1 MSDKERG
8 ETKTERVEEELVRVR
23 REKRDAI
30 REAGENP
37 YPNDFK
43 PEDTAGEIIEK
54 LGEKTKEEL
63 EKVKD
68 TFKIA
73 GRLVSKRDF
82 GKASFAHIQDAT
94 GKIQLF
100 FQKDTL
106 GEGFKAIKKYDI
118 GDIIGVKGAPFRTKT
133 DELTIE
139 VAESRLLVKGLRPL
153 PEKWHGLTDIETRYR
168 RRYVDLLV
176 NPEVRGVFETRSRL
190 INAVRS
196 FFMERD
202 YIEVETPMLHQVVGG
217 ATAEPFVTHH
227 KTLHMDLFLRI
238 APELYLKRLL
248 VGGMDKVF
256 EINKNFRNEG
266 ISTQHNPEFTM
277 LEFYEAYATFDDM
290 MRITEELF
298 CEAAEQIIGKKAIT
312 YQGREIDFTPPWEK
326 VSVFDAT
333 IKYGKV
339 DGAVLEDEAK
349 MRKFATDIG
358 IEVDKKWGSGKLL
371 CEIFEKTAEDKL
383 MGPVFVTDYPAEV
396 SPLSRPFDDN
406 PDFVERFELFIS
418 GMEIA
423 NGFSELN
430 DPDDQRERFKRQLEM
445 GDFGKGVREYD
456 KDYIMALEYGMP
468 PAGGEG
474 VGIDRMTML
483 LTDSPSIRDVILFP
497 QLREKEEK

>member
-1 MSDKERG
+1 MSNKEKS
-8 ETKTERVEEELVRVR
+8 EVKTEKAEEELIRVR
-23 REKRDAI
+23 RQKRDAI

-37 YPNDFK
+37 YPNDFR
-43 PEDTAGEIIEK
+43 PENSAKEIIDS
-54 LGEKTKEEL
+54 LGGKTKEEL
-63 EKVKD
+63 EKVKKS
-68 TFKIA
+68 FSLA

-82 GKASFAHIQDAT
+82 GKASFAHIQDGT
-94 GKIQLF
+94 GRIQLF

-106 GEGFKAIKKYDI
+106 GEAFKAVKKYDI
-118 GDIIGVKGAPFRTKT
+118 GDIIGVSGTPFRTKT

-139 VAESRLLVKGLRPL
+139 VSESRLLVKGLRPL
-153 PEKWHGLTDIETRYR
+153 PEKWHGLTDVETRYR

-176 NPEVRGVFETRSRL
+176 NPEVREVFETRSRL
-190 INAVRS
+190 INDVRS
-196 FFMERD
+196 FFMERG

-217 ATAEPFVTHH
+217 ATAEPFATHH
-227 KTLHMDLFLRI
+227 KTLHMDLYLRI

-248 VGGMDKVF
+248 VGGMEKVF

-290 MRITEELF
+290 IRITEELF
-298 CEAAEQIIGKKAIT
+298 CDVADKITGNKVMT
-312 YQGREIDFTPPWEK
+312 YQGQKIDLTPPWER
-326 VSVFDAT
+326 VSVFNAT
-333 IKYGKV
+333 VKYGGV
-339 DGAVLEDEAK
+339 DAAVLKDEAK
-349 MRKFATDIG
+349 MRKLASDIG
-358 IEVDKKWGSGKLL
+358 IEVEKKWGKGKLL

-383 MGPVFVTDYPAEV
+383 TGPVFITDYPAEV

-406 PDFVERFELFIS
+406 PEFVERFELFIS
-418 GMEIA
+418 GMEVA

-445 GDFGKGVREYD
+445 GDFGKGIREYD
-456 KDYIMALEYGMP
+456 KEYIMALEYGMP

-474 VGIDRMTML
+474 IGIDRMAML
-483 LTDSPSIRDVILFP
+483 FTDSPSIRDVILFP